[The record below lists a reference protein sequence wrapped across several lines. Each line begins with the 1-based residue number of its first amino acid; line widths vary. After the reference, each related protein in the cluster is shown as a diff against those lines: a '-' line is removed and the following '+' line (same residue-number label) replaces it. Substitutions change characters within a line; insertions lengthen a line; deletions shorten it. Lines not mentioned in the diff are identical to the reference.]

1 MSNHKGLIVTLLAL
15 TCCSVAFSQ
24 GYAARVNKQP
34 ISTEQVHQLLGG
46 DAAKAASAPVERKIA
61 ATQALVRQFVLLQAA
76 KKEKLD
82 QEPDVQLY
90 LENLER
96 QFLAEAWVAKTLG
109 APQRPSEADIDRFI
123 ANNSHLVEQRQTVH
137 YHRVDVPHATNISD
151 GQLKDIAR
159 LHKDASGVAQAL
171 RRQGVEHRLQ
181 SLWQGTEQI
190 EPDLVKTL
198 TGMTNRSL
206 QVVNLPTE
214 ARWVV
219 MERVASYA
227 DPVDS
232 RAVRSAIAQGL
243 LAEQRQAKVEE
254 LLQRLRS
261 QASIEIL
268 ETPGDTV
275 ARVNGLPVPAQELDH
290 RLRELSIP
298 AEAKKPK
305 ERVMELLIDQHILVQ
320 QADKEGLLKQQGVPE
335 RITLLKEASLAAK
348 YLERASTASAGNPTE
363 REIVQ
368 FINGRPAYFAERKIF
383 RYKETVLAMA
393 AQDQLENV
401 HNAIAGKSS
410 REIEQWAT
418 STGAVVARNAPW
430 LGPDRLPQQ
439 HFVAMAQMQPG
450 QSRAIAAN
458 GGQAISVLELIATHD
473 DPLDEEQARSVAS
486 DILRQQAK
494 AKAAQEIV
502 EKLVAKAD
510 IEYAPEYK
518 PRDAVRMTTADWGKR
533 QWAGFSAWTAQF
545 ASLVLLVAGVIAFV
559 VKSRAQIGFVMP
571 LLGAPSERAERTWV
585 QELSRSYGFIVPFG
599 ALLLTMAAVS
609 TLLQWSIIRT
619 LIVQERIL
627 VGAAAG
633 SFLGL
638 FLVAGVWMLSR
649 GRSAP
654 FSPGRWTAALLPAC
668 ATTGATALVWFVLG
682 R

>member
-1 MSNHKGLIVTLLAL
+1 MVALLAL
-15 TCCSVAFSQ
+15 TCCSLAFGQ
-24 GYAARVNKQP
+24 GHYAARVNKQT
-34 ISTEQVHQLLGG
+34 ISPEQVHQLLGG
-46 DAAKAASAPVERKIA
+46 DAANAGSAPAERKIT
-61 ATQALVRQFVLLQAA
+61 ATQALVRQTVLTQAA
-76 KKEKLD
+76 RREKLD
-82 QEPDVQLY
+82 QDPDVQLS
-90 LENLER
+90 LEKLER
-96 QFLAEAWVAKTLG
+96 QFLAEAWVARTLG

-123 ANNSHLVEQRQTVH
+123 ADNAHLFEQRQTVH
-137 YHRVDVPHATNISD
+137 YLRVDVPHATNITD
-151 GQLKDIAR
+151 GQLQDIMR

-171 RRQGVEHRLQ
+171 RRQGIEHRIQ

-190 EPDLVKTL
+190 EPDLVKKL
-198 TGMTNRSL
+198 TGMLNRSL
-206 QVVNLPTE
+206 QVVNLPRE
-214 ARWVV
+214 GRWVV

-232 RAVRSAIAQGL
+232 RTVRSAIAQGL
-243 LAEQRQAKVEE
+243 FAEQRQAKVEQ

-261 QASIEIL
+261 QASVEIIDQ
-268 ETPGDTV
+268 PVDTA
-275 ARVNGLPVPAQELDH
+275 ARVNGLPVSTTELDQ

-298 AEAKKPK
+298 AQANDSKK
-305 ERVMELLIDQHILVQ
+305 RVLEQLIDQHILVQ
-320 QADKEGLLKQQGVPE
+320 QADREGLRREQGVPE
-335 RITLLKEASLAAK
+335 RIAQLKEASLAAQ
-348 YLERASTASAGNPTE
+348 YLERTSTTSVGNPTE

-368 FINGRPAYFAERKIF
+368 FISGRPAYFAERKIF

-401 HNAIAGKSS
+401 RNAIAGKSS

-450 QSRAIAAN
+450 QTRAIAVN
-458 GGQAISVLELIATHD
+458 GGQAISVLELMATHS
-473 DPLDEEQARSVAS
+473 DPLDVELARSVAS
-486 DILRQQAK
+486 DILKQQAK
-494 AKAAQEIV
+494 AKATREIV

-545 ASLVLLVAGVIAFV
+545 AALVLLFAGIIAFAV
-559 VKSRAQIGFVMP
+559 RSRAQMGFVVP
-571 LLGAPSERAERTWV
+571 QLGALNEPEERTWV

-599 ALLLTMAAVS
+599 TLLLALAAVS

-649 GRSAP
+649 GERAP
-654 FSPGRWTAALLPAC
+654 FSSGRWTAALLPAC

>member
-1 MSNHKGLIVTLLAL
+1 MSNHKGLMVALLAL
-15 TCCSVAFSQ
+15 TCCSVAFSE
-24 GYAARVNKQP
+24 GYAARVNKQT
-34 ISTEQVHQLLGG
+34 ISTEQVHQLMGG
-46 DAAKAASAPVERKIA
+46 DAANAASAPAERKIA
-61 ATQALVRQFVLLQAA
+61 ATQALVRQAVLLQAA
-76 KKEKLD
+76 RKEKLD
-82 QEPDVQLY
+82 QEPAVQLS

-109 APQRPSEADIDRFI
+109 ASQRPSEADIGRFI
-123 ANNSHLVEQRQTVH
+123 SDNSHLFEQRQTVH
-137 YHRVDVPHATNISD
+137 YHRVDVPHATNVSD
-151 GQLKDIAR
+151 GQLKDIVR
-159 LHKDASGVAQAL
+159 LHKDVSGVAQAL
-171 RRQGVEHRLQ
+171 RRSGVAHRLQ

-190 EPDLVKTL
+190 EPDLIKTL
-198 TGMTNRSL
+198 TGMPNRSL

-214 ARWVV
+214 GRWVV
-219 MERVASYA
+219 MERLASYA

-232 RAVRSAIAQGL
+232 RAVRSSIAQGL
-243 LAEQRQAKVEE
+243 FAEQRQAKAEQ

-261 QASIEIL
+261 QASIEIIDK
-268 ETPGDTV
+268 PVDTA
-275 ARVNGLPVPAQELDH
+275 ARVNGLPVSTQELDH
-290 RLRELSIP
+290 RIRELSIP
-298 AEAKKPK
+298 AEAKESKK
-305 ERVMELLIDQHILVQ
+305 RVLEQLIDQHLLVQ
-320 QADKEGLLKQQGVPE
+320 QADREGLRKQPGVPE
-335 RITLLKEASLAAK
+335 RIAQLKEARLAAQ
-348 YLERASTASAGNPTE
+348 YLERTSTASAGNPTE

-401 HNAIAGKSS
+401 RNAIAGKSS

-473 DPLDEEQARSVAS
+473 DPLDDEQARSVAS

-545 ASLVLLVAGVIAFV
+545 ASLVLLVAGVIAFA

-571 LLGAPSERAERTWV
+571 LLSAPSERAERTWI
-585 QELSRSYGFIVPFG
+585 QDLSRSYGFIVPFG
-599 ALLLTMAAVS
+599 ALLLALAAVS

-638 FLVAGVWMLSR
+638 CLVAGVWMLSR

-668 ATTGATALVWFVLG
+668 ATTGATALVWFVFG

>member
-1 MSNHKGLIVTLLAL
+1 MSNHKGLMVALLAL

-34 ISTEQVHQLLGG
+34 ISTEQVHQFLGG
-46 DAAKAASAPVERKIA
+46 DASNAASAPVERKIA
-61 ATQALVRQFVLLQAA
+61 ATQGLVRQTVLLRAA
-76 KKEKLD
+76 RKEKLD
-82 QEPDVQLY
+82 QDPAVQLS

-96 QFLAEAWVAKTLG
+96 KFLAEAWVAKTLG

-123 ANNSHLVEQRQTVH
+123 ANNPHLFEQRQTVH

-151 GQLKDIAR
+151 GQLKDIVR

-171 RRQGVEHRLQ
+171 RRSGVAHRLQ

-190 EPDLVKTL
+190 EPDLIKTL
-198 TGMTNRSL
+198 TGMPNRSL
-206 QVVNLPTE
+206 LVVNLPTE
-214 ARWVV
+214 GRWVV
-219 MERVASYA
+219 MERLASYA

-232 RAVRSAIAQGL
+232 RSVRSSIAQGL
-243 LAEQRQAKVEE
+243 FAEQRQAKAEE

-261 QASIEIL
+261 QASIEII

-275 ARVNGLPVPAQELDH
+275 ARVNGLPVTEQELDH

-298 AEAKKPK
+298 AEAKGLKQ
-305 ERVMELLIDQHILVQ
+305 RVLEQIIDQHLLVQ
-320 QADKEGLLKQQGVPE
+320 QADKDGLLKQQGVPE
-335 RITLLKEASLAAK
+335 RIAQLKEASLAAQ
-348 YLERASTASAGNPTE
+348 YLERTSTASAGNPTE

-401 HNAIAGKSS
+401 RNAIAGKSS
-410 REIEQWAT
+410 REIEQWAA

-439 HFVAMAQMQPG
+439 HFAAMAQMQPG
-450 QSRAIAAN
+450 QTRAIATN
-458 GGQAISVLELIATHD
+458 GGQAISVLELVASHD
-473 DPLDEEQARSVAS
+473 DPLDDEQARAVAS
-486 DILRQQAK
+486 DILKQQAK
-494 AKAAQEIV
+494 AIAAQEIV

-510 IEYAPEYK
+510 IEYAPGYK
-518 PRDAVRMTTADWGKR
+518 PRDAVWMTTADWGKR

-545 ASLVLLVAGVIAFV
+545 ASLVLLVAGVIAFA

-571 LLGAPSERAERTWV
+571 LLSAPSERAERTWI

-599 ALLLTMAAVS
+599 ALLLALAAVS

-619 LIVQERIL
+619 LIAQERIL
-627 VGAAAG
+627 VGANAG

-649 GRSAP
+649 GQRAQ

-668 ATTGATALVWFVLG
+668 ATIGATTLVWFFLG

>member
-1 MSNHKGLIVTLLAL
+1 MSNHKGLTVALLAL
-15 TCCSVAFSQ
+15 TCCSLAFGQ

-46 DAAKAASAPVERKIA
+46 DAANAASAPVERKIA
-61 ATQALVRQFVLLQAA
+61 ATQALVRQLVLLQAA
-76 KKEKLD
+76 RNDKLD
-82 QEPDVQLY
+82 QDPAVQLS

-109 APQRPSEADIDRFI
+109 AAQRPSEADIDRFI
-123 ANNSHLVEQRQTVH
+123 AYNSHLFEQRQTVH
-137 YHRVDVPHATNISD
+137 YHRVDVPHATNVSD
-151 GQLKDIAR
+151 GQLKGIVR

-206 QVVNLPTE
+206 QVVNLPAE
-214 ARWVV
+214 GRWVV
-219 MERVASYA
+219 MERLGSFA

-243 LAEQRQAKVEE
+243 FAEQRQAKFEQ

-261 QASIEIL
+261 QASIEIIDQ
-268 ETPGDTV
+268 PVDT
-275 ARVNGLPVPAQELDH
+275 AAKVNGLPVSTQELDH
-290 RLRELSIP
+290 RIRELSIP
-298 AEAKKPK
+298 VEAKESKK
-305 ERVMELLIDQHILVQ
+305 RVLEQLIDQHLLVQ
-320 QADKEGLLKQQGVPE
+320 QADREGLLKQQGTPE
-335 RITLLKEASLAAK
+335 RIAQLKEASLAAQ
-348 YLERASTASAGNPTE
+348 YLERTSTASAGSPTE

-401 HNAIAGKSS
+401 RKAIAGKNS

-418 STGAVVARNAPW
+418 ATGAVVARNAPW

-473 DPLDEEQARSVAS
+473 DPLDDEQARSVAS

-545 ASLVLLVAGVIAFV
+545 ASLVLLVAGIIAFA
-559 VKSRAQIGFVMP
+559 VKSRAQIGFVVP
-571 LLGAPSERAERTWV
+571 LLGAPSEPAERTWV
-585 QELSRSYGFIVPFG
+585 QRLSRSYGFIVPFG
-599 ALLLTMAAVS
+599 ALLLALAAVS
-609 TLLQWSIIRT
+609 TLLQWSAIKT

-638 FLVAGVWMLSR
+638 LLVAGVWMLSR
-649 GRSAP
+649 GQRTQ
-654 FSPGRWTAALLPAC
+654 FSPGRWTTALLPAC

>member
-1 MSNHKGLIVTLLAL
+1 MSNQKGLIVALLAL
-15 TCCSVAFSQ
+15 TCSSVAFGQ
-24 GYAARVNKQP
+24 GFAARVNKQP

-46 DAAKAASAPVERKIA
+46 DAANAASAPVERKIA
-61 ATQALVRQFVLLQAA
+61 ATQALVRQTVLLQTAI
-76 KKEKLD
+76 KDKLD
-82 QEPDVQLY
+82 QDPAVQLS

-123 ANNSHLVEQRQTVH
+123 ADNAHLFEQRQTIH
-137 YHRVDVPHATNISD
+137 YHRVNVPHATNISD
-151 GQLKDIAR
+151 GQLKDIMR

-171 RRQGVEHRLQ
+171 RRQGVEHRFQ

-190 EPDLVKTL
+190 EPGLVKML
-198 TGMTNRSL
+198 TGMPNRSL

-214 ARWVV
+214 GRWVV

-243 LAEQRQAKVEE
+243 FAEQRQAKVEQ

-261 QASIEIL
+261 QASIEIIDK
-268 ETPGDTV
+268 PVDTA
-275 ARVNGLPVPAQELDH
+275 ARVNGLPVSTQELDH
-290 RLRELSIP
+290 RIRELSIP
-298 AEAKKPK
+298 TEAKESKK
-305 ERVMELLIDQHILVQ
+305 RVLEQLIDQHLLVQ
-320 QADKEGLLKQQGVPE
+320 QVDREGLRKQQGVPE
-335 RITLLKEASLAAK
+335 RIAQIKEASLAAQ
-348 YLERASTASAGNPTE
+348 YLERASTASAGSLTE

-393 AQDQLENV
+393 AQEQLENV
-401 HNAIAGKSS
+401 RNAIAGKNS
-410 REIEQWAT
+410 RAIEQWAA
-418 STGAVVARNAPW
+418 STGAVVARNEPW
-430 LGPDRLPQQ
+430 LGPDRLPPQ
-439 HFVAMAQMQPG
+439 HFAAMAQMQPG
-450 QSRAIAAN
+450 QTRAIATS
-458 GGQAISVLELIATHD
+458 GGQAISVLELIATHG
-473 DPLDEEQARSVAS
+473 DPLDVEQARSVAS

-518 PRDAVRMTTADWGKR
+518 PRDAIRSTTVDWGKR

-545 ASLVLLVAGVIAFV
+545 AALVLLVAGIIAFA
-559 VKSRAQIGFVMP
+559 VKSRAQIGFVV
-571 LLGAPSERAERTWV
+571 LQLGAPSEDAKRTWV

-599 ALLLTMAAVS
+599 ALLLALAAVS

-619 LIVQERIL
+619 LIVQDRIL

-649 GRSAP
+649 GKRAP
-654 FSPGRWTAALLPAC
+654 LSPGRWTAALLPAC